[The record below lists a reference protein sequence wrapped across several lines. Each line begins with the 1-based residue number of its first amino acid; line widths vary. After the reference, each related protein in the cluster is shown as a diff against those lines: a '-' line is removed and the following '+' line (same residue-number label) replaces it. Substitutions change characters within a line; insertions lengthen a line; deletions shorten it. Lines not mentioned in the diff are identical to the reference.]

1 MDIYEAR
8 QQASEKLDREGS
20 KSLARERREIHQL
33 ADVLA
38 RNAERQWQKTIEGI
52 VALPAAIATGVAA
65 TTLRTVAFV
74 TGSLEAFQYSAEQT
88 RQLARTLYETDS
100 EERRAAHNLSN
111 EARERLTAPGDQAT
125 RSVDTP
131 RHS

>member
-8 QQASEKLDREGS
+8 QQAGGKLDHEISSPLDRE
-20 KSLARERREIHQL
+20 RQEIHQL

-38 RNAERQWQKTIEGI
+38 RNAARQWQKTIEGV
-52 VALPAAIATGVAA
+52 VALPAAIATGFAA
-65 TTLRTVAFV
+65 TTLRTVALV
-74 TGSLEAFQYSAEQT
+74 TGTLEAFQRSAEQS
-88 RQLARTLYETDS
+88 RQLARSLYDVGGD
-100 EERRAAHNLSN
+100 ERRAGNNLSA
-111 EARERLTAPGDQAT
+111 EARERLAAPGDQAN